1 MKKVEKSKQ
10 EIYRI
15 SLKNNLK
22 PLKSFTNFVA
32 IDCLSDETFANSI
45 MKELL
50 KKGIFVRKP
59 FSYPQNRCIRVSVG
73 NKKDML
79 NFERALSNVLSD
91 LRK

>member
-1 MKKVEKSKQ
+1 
-10 EIYRI
+10 
-15 SLKNNLK
+15 
-22 PLKSFTNFVA
+22 
-32 IDCLSDETFANSI
+32 

-50 KKGIFVRKP
+50 KKGIFVRNS
-59 FSYPQNRCIRVSVG
+59 FYPQNRCIRVSVG